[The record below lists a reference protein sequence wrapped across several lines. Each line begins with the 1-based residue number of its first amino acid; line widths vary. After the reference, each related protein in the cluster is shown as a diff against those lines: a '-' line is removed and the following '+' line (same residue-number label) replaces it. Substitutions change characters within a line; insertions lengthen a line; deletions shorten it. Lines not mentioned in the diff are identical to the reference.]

1 MDWITK
7 ADWDRFAAVPLDP
20 DAQPGYEVLK
30 GCLIWPDEYVDGLSR
45 PGWELLGDLFVA
57 RGLLHRGQS
66 IAAWPGGSD
75 HLQRRW
81 DVAVGAG
88 LPWAG
93 FARTELTAAQHAFLA
108 AEAGQSLLADA

>member
-7 ADWDRFAAVPLDP
+7 ADWDCFAAAPVNPSAPP
-20 DAQPGYEVLK
+20 DYEVLK

-45 PGWELLGDLFVA
+45 AGRELLGDLFVA
-57 RGLLHRGQS
+57 RALLHSGRT

-75 HLQRRW
+75 RLQTVW
-81 DVAVGAG
+81 DTALAAG

-93 FARTELTAAQHAFLA
+93 FERIELSDDDRAFLTRA
-108 AEAGQSLLADA
+108 AERSVLAPL